1 MLETCATWSMPMN
14 ASTSGR
20 SLGNS
25 PRNLCGKQPET
36 INAWPRFCASRTC
49 ADSRIVSILSSWA
62 ASMNAHVL
70 TITASALAASLT
82 ISRPSFS
89 NEPSMISVST
99 RFLAQPSEIRP
110 TRTGPSAVWPFFT
123 RWQSYANGMRQ
134 SNHGKRLGG
143 SERPGESPLKKL
155 LLRLRRREGQCLA
168 RLFLRRLVQPRA
180 EAAQRVFG
188 LVDAPGAIAEDQ
200 HQQGQRKAE
209 RRQRHAPVDL
219 RQLQHDHVEK
229 TAGLI
234 TQRRRFVEFL
244 RLIELRFEGGQQR
257 RHLEPEQ
264 RAIRAHEPSNIDRRG
279 KGGVVSFLKRA
290 DVVGLDLGDLGDLIN
305 GEALSLACRAELF
318 GHCEHDRRFIAVLRD
333 HWQSG

>member
-25 PRNLCGKQPET
+25 PRNRCGKQPET

-82 ISRPSFS
+82 KS
-89 NEPSMISVST
+89 
-99 RFLAQPSEIRP
+99 
-110 TRTGPSAVWPFFT
+110 
-123 RWQSYANGMRQ
+123 
-134 SNHGKRLGG
+134 
-143 SERPGESPLKKL
+143 
-155 LLRLRRREGQCLA
+155 
-168 RLFLRRLVQPRA
+168 RA

-200 HQQGQRKAE
+200 HQQGQRRAE

-234 TQRRRFVEFL
+234 AQRRRFVEFL
-244 RLIELRFEGGQQR
+244 RLIEFRLQRGQQR
-257 RHLEPEQ
+257 RHIEPEQ
-264 RAIRAHEPSNIDRRG
+264 RAIRANESSNVDRRG
-279 KGGVVSFLKRA
+279 KGGVVSFLKGA

-305 GEALSLACRAELF
+305 GEALSLARRAELF
-318 GHCEHDRRFIAVLRD
+318 
-333 HWQSG
+333 